1 MLSFKALRT
10 RLVWLLGLCAAAG
23 IAANYKFN
31 YGPRLSAASSPHG
44 SEAPPHSATPQE
56 KQPSPEAQT
65 APEKQPSLET
75 QPAAVP
81 AAVAAAAAAVT
92 AAAAALVPCDG
103 DGCGA
108 ALQDMRSANAQL
120 HAALRGVGATDEKN
134 YARESVGLRGGAVK
148 AKVEVEEAPAPA
160 AAEDVGVAAA
170 AGREWS
176 AAAAGKEW
184 SVPPAQVE
192 GPADTAGEARG
203 GRSARLPTL
212 IIYAAVRMYFYTL
225 TVTLTL
231 TLSHP
236 QVDDGEEGSWDRRD
250 NLRFFLRHALL
261 DHSEYQFLIVI
272 NGCHRMD
279 VAKYV
284 MARNV
289 HVLVR
294 ENVCFDAGAWL
305 AGLDY
310 MAEVQERVRIGVC
323 SVYLPRQQ
331 RIAS

>member
-1 MLSFKALRT
+1 MLSFRALRA

-44 SEAPPHSATPQE
+44 SEAPPGSATLQE
-56 KQPSPEAQT
+56 KQLSPDAQT
-65 APEKQPSLET
+65 AQEKQSSLDT

-103 DGCGA
+103 GGCGA
-108 ALQDMRSANAQL
+108 ALEDMRSANAQL
-120 HAALRGVGATDEKN
+120 HAALQDVGAVDEKN
-134 YARESVGLRGGAVK
+134 SARESVGLLRGAVK
-148 AKVEVEEAPAPA
+148 GKVEVEEAPAPA
-160 AAEDVGVAAA
+160 AAEDMGV
-170 AGREWS
+170 

-184 SVPPAQVE
+184 SAPPAQVK
-192 GPADTAGEARG
+192 GPADAARG
-203 GRSARLPTL
+203 GRSTRLPTL
-212 IIYAAVRMYFYTL
+212 IIYAA
-225 TVTLTL
+225 
-231 TLSHP
+231 
-236 QVDDGEEGSWDRRD
+236 VDDGEEGSWDRRD
-250 NLRFFLRHALL
+250 NLRFFLQNALL
-261 DHSEYQFLIVI
+261 DHYEYQFLIVI

-310 MAEVQERVRIGVC
+310 MAEVQERVCINVC
-323 SVYLPRQQ
+323 RAYLPTSLE
-331 RIAS
+331 IASRRW